1 MSEEKK
7 VAEKKEPEKK
17 ETWITWL
24 ALTTAFLAVF
34 AAVTTMFM
42 GKYSTRAILAQGHET
57 DQWAFYQAKSIKGHT
72 YEMQKAKLELELAGL
87 HGKISGSLMEKYK
100 KTIADYDKNIK
111 RYDTEKAEIMAE
123 ARGLAK
129 KKDLSQLMSGNLS
142 MSLIFLQIAIVLSS
156 VAAITKKKPLWYA
169 GLATVSGW
177 VVYFSNA
184 YLLFF

>member
-1 MSEEKK
+1 MAEEKK
-7 VAEKKEPEKK
+7 VAEKK

-72 YEMQKAKLELELAGL
+72 YEMQKAKLELEFDSMQGRLPASV
-87 HGKISGSLMEKYK
+87 SGKYK
-100 KTIADYDKNIK
+100 KIIADYEKNIK

-129 KKDLSQLMSGNLS
+129 KKDLSQVMSGNLS

-156 VAAITKKKPLWYA
+156 VAAITKKKPLWYL

-177 VVYFSNA
+177 VVYFANA